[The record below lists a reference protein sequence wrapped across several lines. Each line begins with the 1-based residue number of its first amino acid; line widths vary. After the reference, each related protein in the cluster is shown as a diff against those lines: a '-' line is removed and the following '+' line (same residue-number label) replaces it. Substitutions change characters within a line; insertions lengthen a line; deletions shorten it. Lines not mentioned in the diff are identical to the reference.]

1 MATDMPLSGL
11 RIFWNENWKDDSGM
25 SDTRGGSWEFDENGN
40 VHYVP
45 PEGEQPQTDDRQERV
60 DGTYHRSYT
69 YTYSSK
75 GSGSQHHKGGNDK
88 GWHWI
93 FIVLAFMVAWPIGLI
108 LLFLELSGKW
118 PGDQRVKKELHRAAN
133 AAKSAAT
140 QARNGYQNAQ
150 KSTQWEQVNREA
162 AQTRAETNARRQKAD
177 AKTGKGTEKQ
187 EAQLHGFGNLKL
199 LRILGGILSV
209 GFGFAF
215 VMQLIEEITYFI
227 DVGYMMR
234 NILPL
239 LALFLAGIALLGMA
253 GSRKRKMKKFRSYLS
268 MIGSRDEISISS
280 LAKAMG
286 VSEKHTMQD
295 LEEMLERDYFESGY
309 IDAARNLLVLKEGGI
324 QEEPVPEPQVQDVPE
339 DKAESVADSTLKH
352 IRQINDDIDNPELS
366 RKIDRI
372 EELTAKIF
380 RLLEARPEKA
390 GELKSFMNYYLP
402 QTLKILENYAK
413 LEEQDV
419 EGENIRET
427 KQKIEDMMDKIVDGY
442 ETQLD
447 KLFADDALDISAD
460 LKVMETMLE
469 KDGLT
474 ADNELKL

>member
-1 MATDMPLSGL
+1 
-11 RIFWNENWKDDSGM
+11 M
-25 SDTRGGSWEFDENGN
+25 SDTRGGRWEFDENGN

-45 PEGEQPQTDDRQERV
+45 PEGESTENDAWQGRV
-60 DGTYHRSYT
+60 DGEYRHSYQ
-69 YTYSSK
+69 
-75 GSGSQHHKGGNDK
+75 SGDRQHQNRKQNRNPSRHKNNNDT

-93 FIVLAFMVAWPIGLI
+93 FIVLGFMVAWPIGLI

-118 PGDQRVKKELHRAAN
+118 PGNQQVQRELRRAASAAKN
-133 AAKSAAT
+133 AAA
-140 QARNGYQNAQ
+140 QAKTGYQNAQ
-150 KSTQWEQVNREA
+150 SNTQREQVSREA
-162 AQTRAETNARRQKAD
+162 AQTRAEVNDRRQHAAGK
-177 AKTGKGTEKQ
+177 KGKGAEKQ
-187 EAQLHGFGNLKL
+187 EARLHGFGNLGV
-199 LRILGGILSV
+199 LRIVGGILTA

-215 VMQLIEEITYFI
+215 VMQLIEEINYFI
-227 DVGYMMR
+227 SFGYALR
-234 NILPL
+234 NLVPL

-253 GSRKRKMKKFRSYLS
+253 GSRKRKMKRFRRYLS
-268 MIGSRDEISISS
+268 MIGNQKEISISG

-286 VSEKHTMQD
+286 TSQKHAVQD
-295 LEEMLERDYFESGY
+295 LEEMLERDYFEHGY
-309 IDAARNLLVLKEGGI
+309 VDAARNLLVLKEGGI
-324 QEEPVPEPQVQDVPE
+324 PEEQPHAQASVQEDVSNE
-339 DKAESVADSTLKH
+339 QAESVADSTLKH
-352 IRQINDDIDNPELS
+352 IRAINDDIDNPELS

-474 ADNELKL
+474 VDNELKL

>member
-1 MATDMPLSGL
+1 
-11 RIFWNENWKDDSGM
+11 M
-25 SDTRGGSWEFDENGN
+25 SESRGGRWEFDENGN

-45 PEGEQPQTDDRQERV
+45 PEGEETQERV
-60 DGTYHRSYT
+60 DGTYHRGYT
-69 YTYSSK
+69 YTYNSEK
-75 GSGSQHHKGGNDK
+75 TSGSQHRKGSNDK

-93 FIVLAFMVAWPIGLI
+93 FIVLAFMVAWPVGLI

-118 PGDQRVKKELHRAAN
+118 PGDQRVQKELHRAAN
-133 AAKSAAT
+133 AAKSAAN
-140 QARNGYQNAQ
+140 QARTGYQKGQ
-150 KSTQWEQVNREA
+150 KSAQWEQVSQEA
-162 AQTRAETNARRQKAD
+162 AKVRTETNARRQNSDSK
-177 AKTGKGTEKQ
+177 KGKKSEKQ
-187 EAQLHGFGNLKL
+187 EARLHGFGNLGL
-199 LRILGGILSV
+199 LRILGGILTV

-215 VMQLIEEITYFI
+215 VMQLIEEIEYFI
-227 DVGYMMR
+227 GVGYALR
-234 NILPL
+234 NLMPL

-253 GSRKRKMKKFRSYLS
+253 GSRKRKMKKFRRYLS

-286 VSEKHTMQD
+286 VSEKHTVQD

-324 QEEPVPEPQVQDVPE
+324 EEAPEPEPDIQDVPN

>member
-1 MATDMPLSGL
+1 
-11 RIFWNENWKDDSGM
+11 M
-25 SDTRGGSWEFDENGN
+25 SDTRGGRWEFDENGN

-45 PEGEQPQTDDRQERV
+45 PEGETGSNSDQTRV
-60 DGTYHRSYT
+60 DGAYRRSYQSNNRQNQNQNFN
-69 YTYSSK
+69 YNHNSS
-75 GSGSQHHKGGNDK
+75 HHKNSNDK

-93 FIVLAFMVAWPIGLI
+93 FIVLGFMVAWPIGLV

-118 PGDQRVKKELHRAAN
+118 PGNQQVQREVRRAAD
-133 AAKSAAT
+133 AAKTAAT
-140 QARNGYQNAQ
+140 QARNGYQKGR
-150 KSTQWEQVNREA
+150 KSVQWEQVSQEA
-162 AQTRAETNARRQKAD
+162 AKVRAETNAQRQNSDEKKGKKA
-177 AKTGKGTEKQ
+177 EKQ
-187 EAQLHGFGNLKL
+187 EARRHGFGNLGV
-199 LRILGGILSV
+199 LRIVGGILTA
-209 GFGFAF
+209 GFGWAF
-215 VMQLIEEITYFI
+215 VMQLIEEINYFI
-227 DVGYMMR
+227 GFGYALR
-234 NILPL
+234 NLVPL

-253 GSRKRKMKKFRSYLS
+253 GSRKRKMKKFRRYLS
-268 MIGSRDEISISS
+268 MIGNQDEISISS

-286 VSEKHTMQD
+286 DSQKHTMQD
-295 LEEMLERDYFESGY
+295 LEEMLERDYFEQGY

-324 QEEPVPEPQVQDVPE
+324 QEEPEPQPEPENVPD

-352 IRQINDDIDNPELS
+352 IREINDDIDNPELS

>member
-1 MATDMPLSGL
+1 
-11 RIFWNENWKDDSGM
+11 M
-25 SDTRGGSWEFDENGN
+25 SESRGGRWEFDENGN
-40 VHYVP
+40 VHYVS
-45 PEGEQPQTDDRQERV
+45 PEGEETQRDSTQDRV
-60 DGTYHRSYT
+60 DGSYHRSYT
-69 YTYSSK
+69 YTYSSEK
-75 GSGSQHHKGGNDK
+75 ASGSQHRKGGNDK

-93 FIVLAFMVAWPIGLI
+93 FIVLAFMVAWPVGLI

-118 PGDQRVKKELHRAAN
+118 PGDQRVRKELHRAAN
-133 AAKSAAT
+133 AAKSAAN
-140 QARNGYQNAQ
+140 QARTGYQKGQ
-150 KSTQWEQVNREA
+150 KSVQWEQVSQEA
-162 AQTRAETNARRQKAD
+162 AKVRTEANARRQNSDNK
-177 AKTGKGTEKQ
+177 KGKNSEKQ
-187 EAQLHGFGNLKL
+187 EARLHGFGNLGL
-199 LRILGGILSV
+199 LRILGGILTV

-215 VMQLIEEITYFI
+215 VMQLIEEIEYFI
-227 DVGYMMR
+227 GVGYALR
-234 NILPL
+234 NLVPL
-239 LALFLAGIALLGMA
+239 LALFLAGVALLGMA
-253 GSRKRKMKKFRSYLS
+253 GSRKRKMKKFRRYLS

-286 VSEKHTMQD
+286 VSEKHTVQD

-309 IDAARNLLVLKEGGI
+309 IDVARNLLVLKEGGI
-324 QEEPVPEPQVQDVPE
+324 EEAPEPEPDIQNVPN

-447 KLFADDALDISAD
+447 KLFADDALNISAD

>member
-1 MATDMPLSGL
+1 
-11 RIFWNENWKDDSGM
+11 M
-25 SDTRGGSWEFDENGN
+25 SDTRGGKWEFDENGN

-45 PEGEQPQTDDRQERV
+45 PEGETGSNSDQTRV
-60 DGTYHRSYT
+60 DGAYRRSYRSDNRQ
-69 YTYSSK
+69 YQNQNYNYNQNASRRK
-75 GSGSQHHKGGNDK
+75 NNDDK

-93 FIVLAFMVAWPIGLI
+93 FIVLGFMVAWPIGLI
-108 LLFLELSGKW
+108 LLFLEISGKW
-118 PGDQRVKKELHRAAN
+118 PGNQQVQREVRRAAD
-133 AAKSAAT
+133 AAKNAAT
-140 QARNGYQNAQ
+140 QARNGYQKGR
-150 KSTQWEQVNREA
+150 KSVQWEQVSQEA
-162 AQTRAETNARRQKAD
+162 AKVRAETNAQQRNSGEK
-177 AKTGKGTEKQ
+177 KEKNSEKQ
-187 EAQLHGFGNLKL
+187 EARRHGFGNLGV
-199 LRILGGILSV
+199 LRIVGGILTA

-215 VMQLIEEITYFI
+215 VMQLIEEINYFI
-227 DVGYMMR
+227 GFGYALR
-234 NILPL
+234 NLVPL

-253 GSRKRKMKKFRSYLS
+253 GSRKRKMKKFRRYLS
-268 MIGSRDEISISS
+268 MIGNQDEISISS

-286 VSEKHTMQD
+286 DSQKHTMQD
-295 LEEMLERDYFESGY
+295 LEEMLERDYFEQGY

-324 QEEPVPEPQVQDVPE
+324 QEEPETQPEPENVPD

-352 IRQINDDIDNPELS
+352 IREINDDIDNPELS

>member
-1 MATDMPLSGL
+1 
-11 RIFWNENWKDDSGM
+11 
-25 SDTRGGSWEFDENGN
+25 
-40 VHYVP
+40 
-45 PEGEQPQTDDRQERV
+45 
-60 DGTYHRSYT
+60 
-69 YTYSSK
+69 
-75 GSGSQHHKGGNDK
+75 
-88 GWHWI
+88 
-93 FIVLAFMVAWPIGLI
+93 
-108 LLFLELSGKW
+108 
-118 PGDQRVKKELHRAAN
+118 
-133 AAKSAAT
+133 
-140 QARNGYQNAQ
+140 
-150 KSTQWEQVNREA
+150 
-162 AQTRAETNARRQKAD
+162 
-177 AKTGKGTEKQ
+177 
-187 EAQLHGFGNLKL
+187 
-199 LRILGGILSV
+199 
-209 GFGFAF
+209 
-215 VMQLIEEITYFI
+215 MQLIEEIEYFI
-227 DVGYMMR
+227 DVGYMLR
-234 NILPL
+234 NLVPL

-253 GSRKRKMKKFRSYLS
+253 GSRKRKMKKFRRYLS
-268 MIGSRDEISISS
+268 MIGTQDEISISG

-286 VSEKHTMQD
+286 TSQKHTVQD
-295 LEEMLERDYFESGY
+295 LEEMLERDYFEHGY

-324 QEEPVPEPQVQDVPE
+324 QEEPAPQPEVQDIPD

-352 IRQINDDIDNPELS
+352 IREINDDIDNPELS

-402 QTLKILENYAK
+402 QTRKILEK
-413 LEEQDV
+413 QDV

-474 ADNELKL
+474 ADSELKL

>member
-1 MATDMPLSGL
+1 
-11 RIFWNENWKDDSGM
+11 M
-25 SDTRGGSWEFDENGN
+25 SDTRGGRWEFDENGN

-45 PEGEQPQTDDRQERV
+45 PEGETGSNSDQTRV
-60 DGTYHRSYT
+60 DGAYRRGYQSNNRQNQNQNFNYNHN
-69 YTYSSK
+69 SS
-75 GSGSQHHKGGNDK
+75 HHKNSNDK

-93 FIVLAFMVAWPIGLI
+93 FIVLGFMVAWPIGLI

-118 PGDQRVKKELHRAAN
+118 PGNQQVQREVRRAAN

-140 QARNGYQNAQ
+140 QARNGYQKGR
-150 KSTQWEQVNREA
+150 KSVQWEQVSQEA
-162 AQTRAETNARRQKAD
+162 AKVRAETNAQRQNSDEKKGKKA
-177 AKTGKGTEKQ
+177 EKQ
-187 EAQLHGFGNLKL
+187 EARRHGFGNLGV
-199 LRILGGILSV
+199 LRIVGGILTA
-209 GFGFAF
+209 GFGWAF
-215 VMQLIEEITYFI
+215 VMQLIEEINYFI
-227 DVGYMMR
+227 GFGYALR
-234 NILPL
+234 NLVPL

-253 GSRKRKMKKFRSYLS
+253 GSRKRKMKKFRRYLS
-268 MIGSRDEISISS
+268 MIGNQDEISISS

-286 VSEKHTMQD
+286 DSQKHTMQD
-295 LEEMLERDYFESGY
+295 LEEMLERDYFEQGY

-324 QEEPVPEPQVQDVPE
+324 QEEPEPQPEPENVPD

-352 IRQINDDIDNPELS
+352 IREINDDIDNPELS

>member
-1 MATDMPLSGL
+1 
-11 RIFWNENWKDDSGM
+11 M
-25 SDTRGGSWEFDENGN
+25 SDTRGGRWEFDENGN

-45 PEGEQPQTDDRQERV
+45 PEGENTENNAWQERV
-60 DGTYHRSYT
+60 DGEYRRSYQSDNRR
-69 YTYSSK
+69 YQNRKPSRNPAR
-75 GSGSQHHKGGNDK
+75 HKNSNDT

-93 FIVLAFMVAWPIGLI
+93 FIVLGFMVAWPIGLI
-108 LLFLELSGKW
+108 LLFLELSGKR
-118 PGDQRVKKELHRAAN
+118 PGNQQVQRELRRAAN
-133 AAKSAAT
+133 AAKNAAT
-140 QARNGYQNAQ
+140 QAKTGYQNAQ
-150 KSTQWEQVNREA
+150 NNDQREQVSREA
-162 AQTRAETNARRQKAD
+162 AKVRAETNDRRQHMA
-177 AKTGKGTEKQ
+177 GKKGKSAEKQ
-187 EAQLHGFGNLKL
+187 EARVHGFGNLGR
-199 LRILGGILSV
+199 LRIVGSILAA

-215 VMQLIEEITYFI
+215 VMQLLEEIEYFI
-227 DVGYMMR
+227 SFGYALR
-234 NILPL
+234 NLVPL

-253 GSRKRKMKKFRSYLS
+253 GSRKRKMKKFRRYLS
-268 MIGSRDEISISS
+268 MIGNQEEISISG

-286 VSEKHTMQD
+286 TSQKRTMQD
-295 LEEMLERDYFESGY
+295 LEEMLERDYFEHGY
-309 IDAARNLLVLKEGGI
+309 VDAARNLLVLKEGGI
-324 QEEPVPEPQVQDVPE
+324 PEEEPNAHYSVQEDVSNAQ
-339 DKAESVADSTLKH
+339 AESVADSTLKH
-352 IRQINDDIDNPELS
+352 IRAINDDIDNPELS

>member
-1 MATDMPLSGL
+1 
-11 RIFWNENWKDDSGM
+11 M
-25 SDTRGGSWEFDENGN
+25 SDTRGGRWEFDDDGN

-45 PEGEQPQTDDRQERV
+45 PEGESAENNAQQSWV
-60 DGTYHRSYT
+60 DGAYRRSYQ
-69 YTYSSK
+69 SSHPSHRK
-75 GSGSQHHKGGNDK
+75 NKNDK

-93 FIVLAFMVAWPIGLI
+93 FIVLGFMVFWPIGLI

-118 PGDQRVKKELHRAAN
+118 PGNQQVQRELHRAAN
-133 AAKSAAT
+133 AAKDAAT
-140 QARNGYQNAQ
+140 QAKTGYQNAQ
-150 KSTQWEQVNREA
+150 NNAQRKQASREA
-162 AQTRAETNARRQKAD
+162 AKVRVETNDRRQHMA
-177 AKTGKGTEKQ
+177 GKKGKNSEKQ
-187 EAQLHGFGNLKL
+187 EARIHGFGNLGL
-199 LRILGGILSV
+199 LRIVGSV
-209 GFGFAF
+209 LTAGFGFAF
-215 VMQLIEEITYFI
+215 VMQLLEEIEYFI
-227 DVGYMMR
+227 NVGYMLR
-234 NILPL
+234 NLVPL

-253 GSRKRKMKKFRSYLS
+253 GSRKRKMKKFRRYLS
-268 MIGSRDEISISS
+268 MIGNQEEISIPG

-286 VSEKHTMQD
+286 ASQKRTMQD
-295 LEEMLERDYFESGY
+295 LEEMLERDYFEHGY
-309 IDAARNLLVLKEGGI
+309 VDAARNLLVLKEGGI
-324 QEEPVPEPQVQDVPE
+324 REEPVPQPEVQDTSD
-339 DKAESVADSTLKH
+339 DKTESVADSTLKH
-352 IRQINDDIDNPELS
+352 IRAINDDIDNPELS

-474 ADNELKL
+474 VDNELKL

>member
-1 MATDMPLSGL
+1 
-11 RIFWNENWKDDSGM
+11 M
-25 SDTRGGSWEFDENGN
+25 SDTRGGRWEFDENGN

-45 PEGEQPQTDDRQERV
+45 PEGEIGGNSDQSRV
-60 DGTYHRSYT
+60 DGAYRRSYR
-69 YTYSSK
+69 SDNRQDQ
-75 GSGSQHHKGGNDK
+75 SQNYNYHQNASRRKNNDDK

-93 FIVLAFMVAWPIGLI
+93 FIVLSFMVAWPIGLL
-108 LLFLELSGKW
+108 LLFLEISGKW
-118 PGDQRVKKELHRAAN
+118 PGNQQVQREVRRAAD
-133 AAKSAAT
+133 AAKNAAT
-140 QARNGYQNAQ
+140 QARNGYQKGR
-150 KSTQWEQVNREA
+150 KSVQWEQVSQEA
-162 AQTRAETNARRQKAD
+162 AKVRAEINAQQRNSGEK
-177 AKTGKGTEKQ
+177 KEKNSEKQ
-187 EAQLHGFGNLKL
+187 EARRHGFGNLWA
-199 LRILGGILSV
+199 LRIAGGILTA

-215 VMQLIEEITYFI
+215 VMQLIEEINYFI
-227 DVGYMMR
+227 GFGYALK
-234 NILPL
+234 NLVPL
-239 LALFLAGIALLGMA
+239 LALFLAGVALLGMA
-253 GSRKRKMKKFRSYLS
+253 GSRKRKIKKFRRYLS
-268 MIGSRDEISISS
+268 MIGNQDEISISS

-286 VSEKHTMQD
+286 GSQKHTMQD
-295 LEEMLERDYFESGY
+295 LEEMLERDYFEQGY

-324 QEEPVPEPQVQDVPE
+324 QEEPEPQPE
-339 DKAESVADSTLKH
+339 NVSNDKAESVADSTLKH
-352 IRQINDDIDNPELS
+352 IREINDDIDNPELS

-390 GELKSFMNYYLP
+390 GELKGFMNYYLP

-474 ADNELKL
+474 VDNELKL

>member
-1 MATDMPLSGL
+1 
-11 RIFWNENWKDDSGM
+11 M
-25 SDTRGGSWEFDENGN
+25 SDTRGGRWEFDENGN

-45 PEGEQPQTDDRQERV
+45 PEGEIGGNSDQSRV
-60 DGTYHRSYT
+60 DGAYRRSYR
-69 YTYSSK
+69 SDNRQDQ
-75 GSGSQHHKGGNDK
+75 SQNYNYHQNASRRKNNDDK

-93 FIVLAFMVAWPIGLI
+93 FIVLSFMVAWPIGLI
-108 LLFLELSGKW
+108 LLFLEISGKW
-118 PGDQRVKKELHRAAN
+118 PGNQQVQREVRRAAD
-133 AAKSAAT
+133 AAKNAAT
-140 QARNGYQNAQ
+140 QARNGYQKGR
-150 KSTQWEQVNREA
+150 KSVQWEQVSQEA
-162 AQTRAETNARRQKAD
+162 AKVRAEINAQQRNSGEK
-177 AKTGKGTEKQ
+177 KEKNSEKQ
-187 EAQLHGFGNLKL
+187 EARRHGFGNLWA
-199 LRILGGILSV
+199 LRIAGGILTA

-215 VMQLIEEITYFI
+215 VMQLIEEINYFI
-227 DVGYMMR
+227 GFGYALK
-234 NILPL
+234 NLVPL

-253 GSRKRKMKKFRSYLS
+253 GSRKRKIKKFRRYLS
-268 MIGSRDEISISS
+268 MIGNQDEISISS

-286 VSEKHTMQD
+286 GSQKHTMQD
-295 LEEMLERDYFESGY
+295 LEEMLERDYFEQGY

-324 QEEPVPEPQVQDVPE
+324 QEEPEPQPE
-339 DKAESVADSTLKH
+339 NVSNDKAESVADSTLKH
-352 IRQINDDIDNPELS
+352 IREINNDIDNPELS

-474 ADNELKL
+474 ADSELKL

>member
-1 MATDMPLSGL
+1 
-11 RIFWNENWKDDSGM
+11 M
-25 SDTRGGSWEFDENGN
+25 SDTRGGRWEFDENGN

-45 PEGEQPQTDDRQERV
+45 PEGESTGSNAQQNWV
-60 DGTYHRSYT
+60 DGEYRRSYQSDNQQ
-69 YTYSSK
+69 YQNRKQNRSPSR
-75 GSGSQHHKGGNDK
+75 HKNNNDT

-93 FIVLAFMVAWPIGLI
+93 FIVLGFMVGWPIGLI

-118 PGDQRVKKELHRAAN
+118 PGNQQVQRELHRAVN
-133 AAKSAAT
+133 AAKNAAA
-140 QARNGYQNAQ
+140 QAKNGYQNAQ
-150 KSTQWEQVNREA
+150 NQSQNSAQQEQMNREA
-162 AQTRAETNARRQKAD
+162 AKARTEVDDRKQHTDGKKRKKA
-177 AKTGKGTEKQ
+177 EKQ
-187 EAQLHGFGNLKL
+187 EARLHGFGNLGL
-199 LRILGGILSV
+199 LRIVGGILTA

-215 VMQLIEEITYFI
+215 VMQLLEEINYFI
-227 DVGYMMR
+227 GFSYALRELV
-234 NILPL
+234 PL

-253 GSRKRKMKKFRSYLS
+253 GSRKRKMKKFRRYLS
-268 MIGSRDEISISS
+268 MIGNQEEISITG

-286 VSEKHTMQD
+286 TSQKRAVQD
-295 LEEMLERDYFESGY
+295 LEEMLERDYFEHGY
-309 IDAARNLLVLKEGGI
+309 VDAARNLLVLKEGGI
-324 QEEPVPEPQVQDVPE
+324 PEEQPKAQNTVQEDVSNE
-339 DKAESVADSTLKH
+339 QAESVADSTLKH
-352 IRQINDDIDNPELS
+352 IRAINDDIDNPELS

-474 ADNELKL
+474 VDNELKL

>member
-1 MATDMPLSGL
+1 
-11 RIFWNENWKDDSGM
+11 M
-25 SDTRGGSWEFDENGN
+25 SESRGGKWEFDENGN
-40 VHYVP
+40 VHYVS
-45 PEGEQPQTDDRQERV
+45 PEGEETQRDSTQDRV
-60 DGTYHRSYT
+60 DGSYHRSYT
-69 YTYSSK
+69 YTYSSEK
-75 GSGSQHHKGGNDK
+75 ASGSQHRKGGNDK

-93 FIVLAFMVAWPIGLI
+93 FIVLAFMVAWPVGLI

-118 PGDQRVKKELHRAAN
+118 PGDQRVRKELHRAAN
-133 AAKSAAT
+133 AAKSAAN
-140 QARNGYQNAQ
+140 QARTGYQKGQ
-150 KSTQWEQVNREA
+150 KSVQWEQVSQEA
-162 AQTRAETNARRQKAD
+162 AKVRTEANARRQNSDNK
-177 AKTGKGTEKQ
+177 KGKNSEKQ
-187 EAQLHGFGNLKL
+187 EARLHGFGNLGL
-199 LRILGGILSV
+199 LRILGGILTV

-215 VMQLIEEITYFI
+215 VMQLIEEIEYFI
-227 DVGYMMR
+227 GVGYALR
-234 NILPL
+234 NLVPL
-239 LALFLAGIALLGMA
+239 LALFLAGVALLGMA

-286 VSEKHTMQD
+286 VSEKHTVQD

-309 IDAARNLLVLKEGGI
+309 IDVARNLLVLKEGGI
-324 QEEPVPEPQVQDVPE
+324 EEAPEPEPDIQNVPN

-447 KLFADDALDISAD
+447 KLFADDALNISAD

>member
-1 MATDMPLSGL
+1 
-11 RIFWNENWKDDSGM
+11 M
-25 SDTRGGSWEFDENGN
+25 SDTRGGRWEFDENGN

-45 PEGEQPQTDDRQERV
+45 PEGETGSNSDQTRV
-60 DGTYHRSYT
+60 DGAYRRSYQRENRQYQNRNYNYNHNST
-69 YTYSSK
+69 
-75 GSGSQHHKGGNDK
+75 HHKNNNGK

-93 FIVLAFMVAWPIGLI
+93 FIVLGFMVAWPIGLV

-118 PGDQRVKKELHRAAN
+118 PGNQQVQREVRRAAD

-140 QARNGYQNAQ
+140 QARNGYQKGQ
-150 KSTQWEQVNREA
+150 KSVQWEQVSQKA
-162 AQTRAETNARRQKAD
+162 AKVRAETNAQRQNSGEKKSKNA
-177 AKTGKGTEKQ
+177 EKQ
-187 EAQLHGFGNLKL
+187 EARRHGFGNLGV
-199 LRILGGILSV
+199 LRIVGGILTA

-215 VMQLIEEITYFI
+215 VMQLIEEINYF
-227 DVGYMMR
+227 VGFGYALR
-234 NILPL
+234 NLVPL

-253 GSRKRKMKKFRSYLS
+253 GSRKRKMKKFRRYLS
-268 MIGSRDEISISS
+268 MIGNQDEISISS

-286 VSEKHTMQD
+286 DSQKHTMQD
-295 LEEMLERDYFESGY
+295 LEEMLERDYFEQGY
-309 IDAARNLLVLKEGGI
+309 LDVARNLLVLKEGGI
-324 QEEPVPEPQVQDVPE
+324 QEEPEPQPEPENVPN
-339 DKAESVADSTLKH
+339 DKAESMADSTLKH
-352 IRQINDDIDNPELS
+352 IREINDDIDNPELS

>member
-1 MATDMPLSGL
+1 
-11 RIFWNENWKDDSGM
+11 M
-25 SDTRGGSWEFDENGN
+25 SESRGGRWEFDENGN

-45 PEGEQPQTDDRQERV
+45 PEGEETQRDSTQDRV
-60 DGTYHRSYT
+60 DGSYHRSYT
-69 YTYSSK
+69 YTYSSEK
-75 GSGSQHHKGGNDK
+75 ASGSQHRKGGNDK

-93 FIVLAFMVAWPIGLI
+93 FIVLAFMVAWPVGLI

-118 PGDQRVKKELHRAAN
+118 PGDQRVQKELHRAAN
-133 AAKSAAT
+133 AAKSAAN
-140 QARNGYQNAQ
+140 QARTGYQKGQ
-150 KSTQWEQVNREA
+150 KSVQWEQVSQEA
-162 AQTRAETNARRQKAD
+162 AKVRTEANARRQNTDNK
-177 AKTGKGTEKQ
+177 KGKNSEKQ
-187 EAQLHGFGNLKL
+187 EARLHGFGNLGL
-199 LRILGGILSV
+199 LRILGGILTV
-209 GFGFAF
+209 GFGFVF
-215 VMQLIEEITYFI
+215 VMQLIEEIEYFI
-227 DVGYMMR
+227 GFGYALR
-234 NILPL
+234 NLVPL
-239 LALFLAGIALLGMA
+239 LALFLAGVALLGMA
-253 GSRKRKMKKFRSYLS
+253 GSRKRKMKKFRRYLS

-286 VSEKHTMQD
+286 VSEKHTVQD

-324 QEEPVPEPQVQDVPE
+324 EETPEPEPDIQDVPN

>member
-1 MATDMPLSGL
+1 
-11 RIFWNENWKDDSGM
+11 M
-25 SDTRGGSWEFDENGN
+25 SDTRGGRWEFDENGN

-45 PEGEQPQTDDRQERV
+45 PEGETGSSSDQTRV
-60 DGTYHRSYT
+60 DGAYRRSYQSENRQ
-69 YTYSSK
+69 YQNQNYNYNHNSS
-75 GSGSQHHKGGNDK
+75 HHKNNNDK

-93 FIVLAFMVAWPIGLI
+93 FIVLGFMVAWPVGLV

-118 PGDQRVKKELHRAAN
+118 PGNQQVQREVRRAAD
-133 AAKSAAT
+133 AAKTAAT
-140 QARNGYQNAQ
+140 QARNGYQKDR
-150 KSTQWEQVNREA
+150 KSVQWEQVSQEA
-162 AQTRAETNARRQKAD
+162 AKVRAETNAQRQNSDEKKGKKA
-177 AKTGKGTEKQ
+177 EKQ
-187 EAQLHGFGNLKL
+187 EARRHGFGNLGV
-199 LRILGGILSV
+199 LRIVGGILTA
-209 GFGFAF
+209 GFGWAF
-215 VMQLIEEITYFI
+215 VMQLIEEINYFI
-227 DVGYMMR
+227 GFGYALR
-234 NILPL
+234 NLVPL

-253 GSRKRKMKKFRSYLS
+253 GSRKRKMKKFRRYLS
-268 MIGSRDEISISS
+268 MIGNQDEISISS

-286 VSEKHTMQD
+286 DSQKHTMQD
-295 LEEMLERDYFESGY
+295 LEEMLERDYFEQGY

-324 QEEPVPEPQVQDVPE
+324 QEEPEPQPEPENVPD

-352 IRQINDDIDNPELS
+352 IREINDDIDNPELS

>member
-1 MATDMPLSGL
+1 
-11 RIFWNENWKDDSGM
+11 M
-25 SDTRGGSWEFDENGN
+25 SDTRGGKWEFDENGN

-45 PEGEQPQTDDRQERV
+45 PEGENTENNAQQGRV
-60 DGTYHRSYT
+60 DGEYRRSYT
-69 YTYSSK
+69 YSYSSK
-75 GSGSQHHKGGNDK
+75 GSGGQHHKGGNDK

-118 PGDQRVKKELHRAAN
+118 PGNQQVQRELHRAAN
-133 AAKSAAT
+133 AAKNAAA
-140 QARNGYQNAQ
+140 QAKTSHQNAQ
-150 KSTQWEQVNREA
+150 NNAQREQVSREA
-162 AQTRAETNARRQKAD
+162 AKKRAEVNDRRQHAD
-177 AKTGKGTEKQ
+177 SKKGKNAEKQ
-187 EAQLHGFGNLKL
+187 EARIHGFGNLGA
-199 LRILGGILSV
+199 LRIVGGILTA

-215 VMQLIEEITYFI
+215 VMQLIEEIEYFI
-227 DVGYMMR
+227 DVGYMLR
-234 NILPL
+234 NLVPL

-253 GSRKRKMKKFRSYLS
+253 GSRKRKMKKFRRYLS
-268 MIGSRDEISISS
+268 MIGTQDEISISG

-286 VSEKHTMQD
+286 TSQKHTVQD
-295 LEEMLERDYFESGY
+295 LEEMLERDYFEHGY

-324 QEEPVPEPQVQDVPE
+324 QEEPAPQPKVQDIPD

-352 IRQINDDIDNPELS
+352 IREINDDIDNPELS

-474 ADNELKL
+474 ADSELKL

>member
-1 MATDMPLSGL
+1 
-11 RIFWNENWKDDSGM
+11 M
-25 SDTRGGSWEFDENGN
+25 SDSKGGRWEFDQDGN
-40 VHYVP
+40 VHYVS
-45 PEGEQPQTDDRQERV
+45 PEGQNGGTEEPV
-60 DGTYHRSYT
+60 DGAYHKSYQ
-69 YTYSSK
+69 YQSSNHQYNINIQK
-75 GSGSQHHKGGNDK
+75 NGHKNKNDK

-93 FIVLAFMVAWPIGLI
+93 LIVLGFMIAWPVGLV

-118 PGDQRVKKELHRAAN
+118 PGDKQVQQEFRRAASAAKN
-133 AAKSAAT
+133 AAGQARRGYQSARQTSAAD
-140 QARNGYQNAQ
+140 RR
-150 KSTQWEQVNREA
+150 EQVRQEA
-162 AQTRAETNARRQKAD
+162 ATTRARVNQERGQ
-177 AKTGKGTEKQ
+177 GGTEPAGQTKKRSASQEKQ
-187 EAQLHGFGNLKL
+187 EAAAHGFGNLKL
-199 LRILGGILSV
+199 LRILGGVLS
-209 GFGFAF
+209 GIFGFAF

-227 DVGYMMR
+227 DLEYMMH

-239 LALFLAGIALLGMA
+239 LALFLVGITLLSVA
-253 GSRKRKMKKFRSYLS
+253 GSRKRKMKKFRKYLT
-268 MIGSRDEISISS
+268 MIGRKDQVSISA

-286 VSEKHTMQD
+286 STDKRTAAD

-309 IDAARNLLVLKEGGI
+309 IDAAKNLLVLRDDGLE
-324 QEEPVPEPQVQDVPE
+324 EEPQPEPEKPE
-339 DKAESVADSTLKH
+339 ETPAQAESVAQSTLRH
-352 IRQINDDIDNPELS
+352 IRELNDDIDNPELS

-380 RLLEARPEKA
+380 RLLEEKPEKA
-390 GELKSFMNYYLP
+390 GDLRGFMNYYLP

-419 EGENIRET
+419 EGDNIRET

-442 ETQLD
+442 EAQLD

-460 LKVMETMLE
+460 LKVMESMLE

>member
-1 MATDMPLSGL
+1 
-11 RIFWNENWKDDSGM
+11 M
-25 SDTRGGSWEFDENGN
+25 SDTRGGRWEFDENGN

-45 PEGEQPQTDDRQERV
+45 PEGENTENNAWQERV
-60 DGTYHRSYT
+60 DGEYRRSYQSNNRQ
-69 YTYSSK
+69 YQNRKPSRNPAR
-75 GSGSQHHKGGNDK
+75 HKNSNDT

-93 FIVLAFMVAWPIGLI
+93 FIVLGFMVAWPIGLI

-118 PGDQRVKKELHRAAN
+118 PGNQQVQRELRRAAN
-133 AAKSAAT
+133 AAKNAAT
-140 QARNGYQNAQ
+140 QAKTGYQNAQ
-150 KSTQWEQVNREA
+150 NNDQREQVSREA
-162 AQTRAETNARRQKAD
+162 AKVRAETNDRRQHTA
-177 AKTGKGTEKQ
+177 GKKGKSSEKQ
-187 EAQLHGFGNLKL
+187 EARIHGFGNLGL
-199 LRILGGILSV
+199 LRIIGGVLAAS
-209 GFGFAF
+209 FGFAF
-215 VMQLIEEITYFI
+215 VMQLLEEINYFI
-227 DVGYMMR
+227 NFGYALR
-234 NILPL
+234 NLVPL

-253 GSRKRKMKKFRSYLS
+253 GSRKRKMKKFRRYLS
-268 MIGSRDEISISS
+268 MIGNQEEISISG

-286 VSEKHTMQD
+286 TSQKRTMQD
-295 LEEMLERDYFESGY
+295 LEEMLERDYFEHGY
-309 IDAARNLLVLKEGGI
+309 VDAARNLLVLKEGGI
-324 QEEPVPEPQVQDVPE
+324 PEEEPDAQYSVQEDVSNAQ
-339 DKAESVADSTLKH
+339 AESVADSTLKH
-352 IRQINDDIDNPELS
+352 IRAINDDIDNPELS